1 MGVKISEL
9 SDSGW
14 TKITLQKLQLV
25 YMAAERADCF
35 DRLVT
40 RWSDIWTICTLRL
53 GGMAKA
59 DSWGDN
65 SLTLFPLTFLLK
77 FDKGHLSEAHKST
90 YRQKKKKTVKEF
102 IFFMWERLCVSL
114 KPLLRPP
121 LGEVVGIL
129 VLSRLSHIFSFSLNL
144 CLVSSKLEDNS
155 TYTFIYLVFRNNTL
169 WRFYYLFFLLLSVT
183 QWSAACQELCF
194 SKSVIPFPTAFSQR

>member
-14 TKITLQKLQLV
+14 TKITLWKLQLV

-40 RWSDIWTICTLRL
+40 HWSDIWTICMLRL
-53 GGMAKA
+53 GGMANA
-59 DSWGDN
+59 DIWGDN

-77 FDKGHLSEAHKST
+77 FDKGHLSEVHKST
-90 YRQKKKKTVKEF
+90 YRWRKKTVKEF
-102 IFFMWERLCVSL
+102 IFFMWEKLFVSL
-114 KPLLRPP
+114 KPLLHSPR
-121 LGEVVGIL
+121 GEVAGTF

-144 CLVSSKLEDNS
+144 CLVPSKLEDNS
-155 TYTFIYLVFRNNTL
+155 TYYFIYLVFRNNSL
-169 WRFYYLFFLLLSVT
+169 WRFHYLFFLLLSVA

-194 SKSVIPFPTAFSQR
+194 SKPVIPFPTAFSQR